1 MARFVA
7 GRSLIAARDVQFLKI
22 IRAAGTLL
30 LPACLCSFINLCCMF
45 EEQIYPNGYPETIA
59 SCALRVI

>member
-22 IRAAGTLL
+22 IRAAGALL
-30 LPACLCSFINLCCMF
+30 FPACLWSIINFCCMF
-45 EEQIYPNGYPETIA
+45 EEQTSSNGYPETNA